1 MRKVLTLKL
10 YLKQKIKMNCRT
22 KLILRMKCLIMK
34 CREKGKFLTAI
45 KIQKKLQALK

>member
-1 MRKVLTLKL
+1 
-10 YLKQKIKMNCRT
+10 
-22 KLILRMKCLIMK
+22 MK

>member
-1 MRKVLTLKL
+1 LKL
-10 YLKQKIKMNCRT
+10 YSKQKIRMNCRT